1 MYVDLVGSMKT
12 SMTLLVDKLVTIM
25 RAFSHEV
32 TSVIQSRGAYILK
45 NGGDGVTAFFLSS
58 SDRIVALQ
66 NSVKCT
72 RSILSLIKNGINL
85 ISNQYD
91 YHEFIVRLSI
101 DEGENV
107 IVLYGQDKSSS
118 IQRHALP

>member
-1 MYVDLVGSMKT
+1 M
-12 SMTLLVDKLVTIM
+12 
-25 RAFSHEV
+25 
-32 TSVIQSRGAYILK
+32 
-45 NGGDGVTAFFLSS
+45 
-58 SDRIVALQ
+58 Q
-66 NSVKCT
+66 NSVKCA

-91 YHEFIVRLSI
+91 YHELIVKLSI

-118 IQRHALP
+118 TQRHALP

>member
-45 NGGDGVTAFFLSS
+45 NGGDGVTAFFPSS
-58 SDRIVALQ
+58 SDRIVACKIRL
-66 NSVKCT
+66 NVLG
-72 RSILSLIKNGINL
+72 LS
-85 ISNQYD
+85 
-91 YHEFIVRLSI
+91 
-101 DEGENV
+101 
-107 IVLYGQDKSSS
+107 
-118 IQRHALP
+118 

>member
-1 MYVDLVGSMKT
+1 M
-12 SMTLLVDKLVTIM
+12 
-25 RAFSHEV
+25 
-32 TSVIQSRGAYILK
+32 
-45 NGGDGVTAFFLSS
+45 
-58 SDRIVALQ
+58 Q
-66 NSVKCT
+66 NSVKCA

-101 DEGENV
+101 NEGENV

>member
-1 MYVDLVGSMKT
+1 M
-12 SMTLLVDKLVTIM
+12 
-25 RAFSHEV
+25 
-32 TSVIQSRGAYILK
+32 
-45 NGGDGVTAFFLSS
+45 
-58 SDRIVALQ
+58 Q
-66 NSVKCT
+66 NSVKCA

-118 IQRHALP
+118 IQRHTCLNCQQ

>member
-1 MYVDLVGSMKT
+1 M
-12 SMTLLVDKLVTIM
+12 
-25 RAFSHEV
+25 
-32 TSVIQSRGAYILK
+32 
-45 NGGDGVTAFFLSS
+45 
-58 SDRIVALQ
+58 Q
-66 NSVKCT
+66 NSVKCA

>member
-1 MYVDLVGSMKT
+1 M
-12 SMTLLVDKLVTIM
+12 
-25 RAFSHEV
+25 
-32 TSVIQSRGAYILK
+32 
-45 NGGDGVTAFFLSS
+45 
-58 SDRIVALQ
+58 Q
-66 NSVKCT
+66 NSVKCA

-91 YHEFIVRLSI
+91 YHESIVKLSI

-118 IQRHALP
+118 TQRHALS

>member
-45 NGGDGVTAFFLSS
+45 NGGDGVTAFFPSS

-91 YHEFIVRLSI
+91 YHEFIVKLSI
-101 DEGENV
+101 D
-107 IVLYGQDKSSS
+107 
-118 IQRHALP
+118 